1 MKPSQCLGTE
11 STCLLPHTLV
21 VVEASAERK
30 SSKLGPQVASEDD
43 TDKHGTVWAGPSLDH
58 SSLCGEWQGQKP
70 AGPPVTRIL
79 EPWAKKEISSLT

>member
-30 SSKLGPQVASEDD
+30 SSKLGPQVAREED
-43 TDKHGTVWAGPSLDH
+43 TDKHGRVWAGPSLDH
-58 SSLCGEWQGQKP
+58 SSLRGE
-70 AGPPVTRIL
+70 
-79 EPWAKKEISSLT
+79 